1 MSYIYFTID
10 DFIQK
15 FDNDSSEQMN
25 FLVQNEMTKTV
36 ALFTGTSIYESIN
49 IKQLNVLKN
58 IFFLNTMLNV
68 LEVYIY

>member
-36 ALFTGTSIYESIN
+36 ALFTSIYESIN

-58 IFFLNTMLNV
+58 ICFLNTMLYV
-68 LEVYIY
+68 FEVYIY

>member
-36 ALFTGTSIYESIN
+36 ALFTSIYESIN

>member
-36 ALFTGTSIYESIN
+36 ALSTSIYESIN

>member
-15 FDNDSSEQMN
+15 FDNDSSEQIN
-25 FLVQNEMTKTV
+25 FLHQNEMTKTV
-36 ALFTGTSIYESIN
+36 ALSTSIYESIN

>member
-15 FDNDSSEQMN
+15 FDNDSREQIN
-25 FLVQNEMTKTV
+25 FLHQNEMTKTV
-36 ALFTGTSIYESIN
+36 ALSTSIYESIN

-58 IFFLNTMLNV
+58 IFFLNTMLNI
-68 LEVYIY
+68 LEEYIY

>member
-36 ALFTGTSIYESIN
+36 ALSTSIYETIN
-49 IKQLNVLKN
+49 FKQINVLKN
-58 IFFLNTMLNV
+58 ICFLYTMLNV
-68 LEVYIY
+68 FEVYIY

>member
-15 FDNDSSEQMN
+15 FDNDWSEQIN
-25 FLVQNEMTKTV
+25 FLHQNEMTKTV
-36 ALFTGTSIYESIN
+36 ALSTSIYESIN

-58 IFFLNTMLNV
+58 IFFLNTMLNI

>member
-36 ALFTGTSIYESIN
+36 ALSTSIYESIN

-58 IFFLNTMLNV
+58 ICFLNTMLNV

>member
-36 ALFTGTSIYESIN
+36 ALFTSIYDSIN

>member
-36 ALFTGTSIYESIN
+36 ALFTSIYESIN

-58 IFFLNTMLNV
+58 ICFLNTMLNV

>member
-15 FDNDSSEQMN
+15 FDNDSSEQIN
-25 FLVQNEMTKTV
+25 FLHQNEMTKTV
-36 ALFTGTSIYESIN
+36 ALSTSIYESIN

-58 IFFLNTMLNV
+58 IFFLNTMLNI

>member
-15 FDNDSSEQMN
+15 FDNDSSEQIN
-25 FLVQNEMTKTV
+25 FLHQNEMTKTV
-36 ALFTGTSIYESIN
+36 ALFTSIYESIN

>member
-36 ALFTGTSIYESIN
+36 ALFTSIYESIN

-58 IFFLNTMLNV
+58 IFFLNTMFNV

>member
-10 DFIQK
+10 DFIQN

-36 ALFTGTSIYESIN
+36 ALFTSIYDSIN